1 MLEPLDKGVHVSA
14 AWVIRSGRYGERDAW
29 ALQAGYSGGGWREV
43 PDLTAAATREQ
54 VGAIVSE
61 LFADTSSAVIANY
74 TGQIW
79 AMRGRV
85 ALGDLMVMPLKTTKQ
100 IAIGRVT
107 GGYEY
112 LADEPDPDRRHVVK
126 VDWLITDL
134 PRTSVKQDLLYTLGS
149 ALSIFA
155 PTKNHAVARL
165 EELLRS
171 GTDPGQSVFQTSPTL
186 NNTASLSLS
195 EEDDVDEPELHTDIV
210 EVARDQIRSR
220 IAEEFSGHDLTTL
233 VTAMLEAEG
242 FTCTMSPPG
251 ADGGID
257 IVAGRGLLG
266 MDAPRLI
273 VQVKSGGQVGDPVVR
288 DLSGVVHGQNAD
300 QGLLVA
306 WGGLSKQAR
315 STVQSQQFRM
325 RVWTAED
332 VIDGVLRTYESLPEE
347 IRARIPL
354 KRVWMLAE

>member
-1 MLEPLDKGVHVSA
+1 M
-14 AWVIRSGRYGERDAW
+14 
-29 ALQAGYSGGGWREV
+29 
-43 PDLTAAATREQ
+43 
-54 VGAIVSE
+54 
-61 LFADTSSAVIANY
+61 
-74 TGQIW
+74 
-79 AMRGRV
+79 
-85 ALGDLMVMPLKTTKQ
+85 
-100 IAIGRVT
+100 
-107 GGYEY
+107 
-112 LADEPDPDRRHVVK
+112 K
-126 VDWLITDL
+126 VDWLVTDM
-134 PRTSVKQDLLYTLGS
+134 PRTSVKQDLLFTLGS

-165 EELLRS
+165 EELLNS
-171 GTDPGQSVFQTSPTL
+171 GTDPGQSLFQPSPMLTT
-186 NNTASLSLS
+186 TASPMIS
-195 EEDDVDEPELHTDIV
+195 EDDDVDEPELHSDIV

-220 IAEEFSGHDLTTL
+220 ITEEFSGHDLTAL

-306 WGGLSKQAR
+306 WGGLSKQGR
-315 STVQSQQFRM
+315 ISVQAQQFRM

-347 IRARIPL
+347 IRVRLPL

>member
-1 MLEPLDKGVHVSA
+1 VSA
-14 AWVIRSGRYGERDAW
+14 AWVIRSGRHGERDTW
-29 ALQAGYSGGGWREV
+29 ALQAGYSGGGWHEV

-54 VGAIVSE
+54 VGEVVSDI
-61 LFADTSSAVIANY
+61 FADTSSAVIANY

-85 ALGDLMVMPLKTTKQ
+85 APGDLMVMPLKTTKQ
-100 IAIGRVT
+100 IAIGRVI

-112 LADEPDPDRRHVVK
+112 LADEPDPDKRHVVR

-165 EELLRS
+165 EKLLS
-171 GTDPGQSVFQTSPTL
+171 AGVDPGQSFFQTVPTL
-186 NNTASLSLS
+186 KSTQSSSIL
-195 EEDDVDEPELHTDIV
+195 EDDDVDEPELHTDIV

-220 IAEEFSGHDLTTL
+220 IAEEFSGHDLTAL

-251 ADGGID
+251 ADSGID

-273 VQVKSGGQVGDPVVR
+273 VQVKSGGQIGDPVVR
-288 DLSGVVHGQNAD
+288 DLIGVVHGQNAD

-306 WGGLSKQAR
+306 WGGLSKPGRA
-315 STVQSQQFRM
+315 TVQSQQFRI

-347 IRARIPL
+347 VRARIPL

>member
-1 MLEPLDKGVHVSA
+1 VA
-14 AWVIRSGRYGERDAW
+14 R
-29 ALQAGYSGGGWREV
+29 
-43 PDLTAAATREQ
+43 T
-54 VGAIVSE
+54 
-61 LFADTSSAVIANY
+61 FADKSSAVVANY

-85 ALGDLMVMPLKTTKQ
+85 AQGDLLVMPLKTTKQ

-107 GGYEY
+107 GGYQY
-112 LADEPDPDRRHVVK
+112 LADEPDLDKRHVVK
-126 VDWLITDL
+126 VDWTITDL

-149 ALSIFA
+149 AMSIFA

-165 EELLRS
+165 EELLRG
-171 GTDPGQSVFQTSPTL
+171 GTDPGQAVFQTAPKITGSTSAPVPD
-186 NNTASLSLS
+186 
-195 EEDDVDEPELHTDIV
+195 EDDVDEPELHTDIV
-210 EVARDQIRSR
+210 EVARDQIRAK
-220 IAEEFSGHDLTTL
+220 IAEEFSGHELTAL

-266 MDAPRLI
+266 MDAPRLV
-273 VQVKSGGQVGDPVVR
+273 VQVKSGGQIGDPVVR
-288 DLSGVVHGQNAD
+288 DLSGVMHDQNAD

-315 STVQSQQFRM
+315 ATVQGQQFRM

-332 VIDGVLRTYESLPEE
+332 VIDGVLRVYESLPED
-347 IRARIPL
+347 IRSRIPL

>member
-1 MLEPLDKGVHVSA
+1 
-14 AWVIRSGRYGERDAW
+14 
-29 ALQAGYSGGGWREV
+29 
-43 PDLTAAATREQ
+43 
-54 VGAIVSE
+54 
-61 LFADTSSAVIANY
+61 VIANY

-85 ALGDLMVMPLKTTKQ
+85 AQGDLLVMPLKTTKQ
-100 IAIGRVT
+100 IAIGRVA
-107 GGYEY
+107 GGYQY
-112 LADEPDPDRRHVVK
+112 LADEPDLDKRHVVK
-126 VDWLITDL
+126 VDWTITDL

-171 GTDPGQSVFQTSPTL
+171 GTDPGQAVFQTAPKIAGSTSTPVPD
-186 NNTASLSLS
+186 
-195 EEDDVDEPELHTDIV
+195 EDDVDEPELHTDIV
-210 EVARDQIRSR
+210 EVARDQIRAK
-220 IAEEFSGHDLTTL
+220 IAEEFSGHELTAL

-266 MDAPRLI
+266 MDAPRLV
-273 VQVKSGGQVGDPVVR
+273 VQVKSGGQIGDPVVR
-288 DLSGVVHGQNAD
+288 DLSGVMHDQNAD

-315 STVQSQQFRM
+315 ATVQGQQFRM

-332 VIDGVLRTYESLPEE
+332 VIDGVLRVYESLPED
-347 IRARIPL
+347 IRSRIPL

>member
-1 MLEPLDKGVHVSA
+1 MIDPNDKGASVSA

-29 ALQAGYSGGGWREV
+29 ALKAGYSGGGWQEV
-43 PDLTAAATREQ
+43 PDLTQATTRDQ
-54 VGAIVSE
+54 VGSVVAQI
-61 LFADTSSAVIANY
+61 FADTSAAVIANY
-74 TGQIW
+74 TGQVW
-79 AMRGRV
+79 ALRGRV
-85 ALGDLMVMPLKTTKQ
+85 VPGDLMVMPLKTTKQ
-100 IAIGRVT
+100 IAIGRVI
-107 GGYEY
+107 GEY
-112 LADEPDPDRRHVVK
+112 QYLSQEPDLSKRHVVK
-126 VDWLITDL
+126 VDWIITDL

-149 ALSIFA
+149 ALSTFA

-171 GTDPGQSVFQTSPTL
+171 GTDPGQSAFQTAPKITGSATSPD
-186 NNTASLSLS
+186 AD
-195 EEDDVDEPELHTDIV
+195 EDDVDEPELHTDIV
-210 EVARDQIRSR
+210 EVARDQIRAK
-220 IAEEFSGHDLTTL
+220 IAEEFSGHELTAL

-266 MDAPRLI
+266 MDAPRLV
-273 VQVKSGGQVGDPVVR
+273 VQVKSGGQIGDPVVR
-288 DLSGVVHGQNAD
+288 DLSGVMHDQNAD

-315 STVQSQQFRM
+315 ATVQGQQFRM

-332 VIDGVLRTYESLPEE
+332 VIDGVLRVYESLPED
-347 IRARIPL
+347 IRSRIPL
-354 KRVWMLAE
+354 KRVWMLAD